1 MTFSEQEG
9 LRLTLAKYVD
19 LADLKQKLNDYDDT
33 LVTYY
38 KTSPVS
44 FSAAPIVDL
53 GGDDEELIFKNLAGR
68 IYKNR
73 NSIVHSKESE
83 KSKYTPFRDDKTL
96 VKDVPLIRFIS
107 EQVIF
112 ATSSVS

>member
-44 FSAAPIVDL
+44 FSSAPVVDL
-53 GGDDEELIFKNLAGR
+53 GGDDEELIFK
-68 IYKNR
+68 I
-73 NSIVHSKESE
+73 
-83 KSKYTPFRDDKTL
+83 
-96 VKDVPLIRFIS
+96 
-107 EQVIF
+107 
-112 ATSSVS
+112 